1 MASKVK
7 SINGLMKHLR
17 EANKI
22 NISGSSQKQ
31 KLRNIG
37 YYHGYKGYRYI
48 ENSNNRI
55 MYSDFNEVMAMNEFD
70 MNLKTLFY
78 PQIMFIETALKNY
91 VLEVVLDETGTDSFI
106 DIYAN
111 LLIDYKTYGHGTVK
125 YKDAMKKRLDLR
137 NKIYGALTNNYKTKP
152 VVQHFYHKDKNV
164 PIWAIF
170 EIITLGDFGFFVSCL
185 HRNIRMSVAKL
196 MSLNSTCNS
205 DGKLAVAIIFA
216 LKDLRN
222 AVAHNDVIFDTR
234 FKTANINKTLIQCLE
249 LDTKVIN
256 INFSTIVDYLILVC
270 YILKNLGVSKIEI
283 YKMINTFINAT
294 ESLRKKIPF
303 KIYSQII
310 HTNSRNKIKELQKYI
325 KLLHK

>member
-7 SINGLMKHLR
+7 SINVLMKHLR

-91 VLEVVLDETGTDSFI
+91 VLEVVLDKTGTDSFI
-106 DIYAN
+106 DIYTN

-137 NKIYGALTNNYKTKP
+137 NKIYGALTNN
-152 VVQHFYHKDKNV
+152 
-164 PIWAIF
+164 
-170 EIITLGDFGFFVSCL
+170 FGFFVSCL
-185 HRNIRMSVAKL
+185 HRNIRMNVAKL
-196 MSLNSTCNS
+196 MSLNSTCDS
-205 DGKLAVAIIFA
+205 DGRLAVAIVFA

-222 AVAHNDVIFDTR
+222 AVAHND
-234 FKTANINKTLIQCLE
+234 E
-249 LDTKVIN
+249 
-256 INFSTIVDYLILVC
+256 
-270 YILKNLGVSKIEI
+270 
-283 YKMINTFINAT
+283 
-294 ESLRKKIPF
+294 
-303 KIYSQII
+303 
-310 HTNSRNKIKELQKYI
+310 
-325 KLLHK
+325 